1 MLNEKVEKTSINLEE
16 KYKDVFEL
24 FKEKGCIITK
34 ISTKSEPIEYICICG
49 KHRKQKYSDFIRR
62 NCRWCR
68 DKKLTEIPIELDVLS
83 EKKTS
88 IELDVLSEKEI
99 WKPIV
104 GGWISNLGNAKNSLE
119 KLLKLCDKK
128 SRYHIGGK
136 HQYASILVAN
146 AFQIENYEKLK
157 NKEYVVSHIDENKFN
172 NNLNNLKIITK
183 SENNKKNGNK
193 TRSSET
199 FKEKV
204 WWNPKRFENIKIKVI
219 NELSKHTLYYNG
231 EIWNGE
237 RFLTGSLSDNY
248 LSVLGYKIH
257 RLICY
262 AFNPIEGKEKLSDYE
277 ELQVNHKDGNTLN
290 NHADNLEWVTPSENM
305 KHSYSEKLNKK
316 TRGVLQY
323 NLEGEFIKEFISI
336 SEASRQTEEPE
347 HRIRTIA
354 QGKTNTKALFLWKFK
369 NHEETEE
376 YTKKFSKS

>member
-1 MLNEKVEKTSINLEE
+1 MSTVKIEETSINLEE
-16 KYKDVFEL
+16 KYKDVFQL
-24 FKEKGCIITK
+24 FKEKGCVITK
-34 ISTKSEPIEYICICG
+34 ITTKSEPIEYICICG
-49 KHRKQKYSDFIRR
+49 KHRSQKYSDFIRR

-68 DKKLTEIPIELDVLS
+68 DKKLKEKPIELDIL
-83 EKKTS
+83 E
-88 IELDVLSEKEI
+88 ENKEI

-146 AFQIENYEKLK
+146 AFKIENYEKLK
-157 NKEYVVSHIDENKFN
+157 DKEYVVSHIDENKFN

-183 SENNKKNGNK
+183 TENNKKNGNK
-193 TRSSET
+193 TRSSEI

-231 EIWNGE
+231 EIWNGD
-237 RFLTGSLSDNY
+237 RFLTGSISDNY
-248 LSVLGYKIH
+248 LSVLGYKVH

-262 AFNPIEGKEKLSDYE
+262 AFNPIKGKEKLSDYDG
-277 ELQVNHKDGNTLN
+277 LQVNHKDGNTLN

-305 KHSYSEKLNKK
+305 EHSYKQCLNKK
-316 TRGVLQY
+316 TRAVLQY
-323 NLEGEFIKEFISI
+323 TLEGEFIKEFISI
-336 SEASRQTEEPE
+336 SEASRHTEEPE

-354 QGKTNTKALFLWKFK
+354 KGKTNTKALFLWKFK
-369 NHEETEE
+369 NDEETEE
-376 YTKKFSKS
+376 YSKKFSLS